1 MVGFT
6 KAVDQMPVLGVGVS
20 LSLSTQPDPIALG
33 KSPKGLI
40 LLSMQAQ

>member
-20 LSLSTQPDPIALG
+20 LSYKHPTRPYRDE
-33 KSPKGLI
+33 
-40 LLSMQAQ
+40 